1 MSKRSVWCWCW
12 CRWGDS
18 ALSTGDKATAG
29 YGNELQGARAGR
41 AAVCRDRWSAA
52 VVSCRRRAATA
63 VPCRPLVL
71 SRLALFSHQSPAVV
85 FSIVNYVSPAPRDQ
99 NVCSRLPPGS
109 LASLRPY
116 DNRENCS
123 NLPSVFFKIQILI
136 WVGMPFPVT
145 ERSAY
150 SPVLLLYWER
160 PRFKIYHY
168 IYRRPVSRI
177 TLWISLKPVWNLV
190 GNSVS

>member
-1 MSKRSVWCWCW
+1 MMYRLINSCYWVNVLWCWCW

-18 ALSTGDKATAG
+18 ALSTGDKASAG
-29 YGNELQGARAGR
+29 YGNELQGTRAGR

-71 SRLALFSHQSPAVV
+71 SRVALFSHQSPAVV

-123 NLPSVFFKIQILI
+123 NLPSVFFKYKFWFEWACLFQSPKDLHIHRFFCFI
-136 WVGMPFPVT
+136 
-145 ERSAY
+145 ERDRGSK
-150 SPVLLLYWER
+150 
-160 PRFKIYHY
+160 F
-168 IYRRPVSRI
+168 I
-177 TLWISLKPVWNLV
+177 TIKC
-190 GNSVS
+190 